1 MSTFVYR
8 RSFITQSKFAGSGLH
23 TWSWVGRLQEL
34 GFDVIGE
41 GGSTD
46 LVSDD
51 TKAGK
56 RVVGDQLSWT
66 MRFDIEGQSTI
77 VLMKCCVDSGVL

>member
-1 MSTFVYR
+1 MWAWAT
-8 RSFITQSKFAGSGLH
+8 
-23 TWSWVGRLQEL
+23 RLQDS

-51 TKAGK
+51 TRAGK

-66 MRFDIEGQSTI
+66 MRFDTEG
-77 VLMKCCVDSGVL
+77 